1 MSNLVNNLGQL
12 YKSLQYANLLRL
24 QKRVFFSFEYVIGF
38 SIIYSLLPYEIRI
51 SRLPQKYTNAALK
64 VSLYA
69 CVYIKKYPENFAF
82 LILRL
87 RIQLFAG
94 KVCKFFKK

>member
-1 MSNLVNNLGQL
+1 MSNLVYNLGQL
-12 YKSLQYANLLRL
+12 YKSLQYANFFRL
-24 QKRVFFSFEYVIGF
+24 QKRVFFNFEYVIGF
-38 SIIYSLLPYEIRI
+38 FIIYSLLPYEIRI